1 LISPLQLLQFNTN
14 EQHPF
19 ADRLIEYLIGNAI
32 TNTDDE
38 IYDNVRRAQKA
49 LYDNNGNKHNYK
61 IKVPGAWDYEMN
73 KLFYEY
79 MTNQNLDFNTDHDLL
94 GYVDKDVEKYYKS
107 RTKDKSKV
115 SYVSLSNIEL
125 EEGDN

>member
-1 LISPLQLLQFNTN
+1 
-14 EQHPF
+14 
-19 ADRLIEYLIGNAI
+19 
-32 TNTDDE
+32 
-38 IYDNVRRAQKA
+38 
-49 LYDNNGNKHNYK
+49 
-61 IKVPGAWDYEMN
+61 MN

-94 GYVDKDVEKYYKS
+94 GHVDKDVEKYYKS

-125 EEGDN
+125 EEGDR

>member
-1 LISPLQLLQFNTN
+1 
-14 EQHPF
+14 
-19 ADRLIEYLIGNAI
+19 
-32 TNTDDE
+32 
-38 IYDNVRRAQKA
+38 
-49 LYDNNGNKHNYK
+49 
-61 IKVPGAWDYEMN
+61 MN

-125 EEGDN
+125 EEGDR